1 VGKKSICELKKRIST
16 TMIDQSNSCLIN
28 STENDDYKDSIKKSL
43 EYFELDYLFTDNS
56 TELLLNHDDGNN
68 KNKTEEKKEEKI
80 KNVDLMDSKSN
91 KIEVERFYILKEIL
105 SSENK
110 YLNDLQVIVKV
121 LIS

>member
-1 VGKKSICELKKRIST
+1 
-16 TMIDQSNSCLIN
+16 MIDQSNSCLIN

-43 EYFELDYLFTDNS
+43 EYFELDYLLTDSS

>member
-1 VGKKSICELKKRIST
+1 
-16 TMIDQSNSCLIN
+16 MIDQSNSCLIN

-43 EYFELDYLFTDNS
+43 EYFELDYLLTNKS
-56 TELLLNHDDGNN
+56 NELLLNDDDDNN
-68 KNKTEEKKEEKI
+68 NKTEEKKEEKI